1 MKRALII
8 RMWGFTFPFIDTRLM
23 GLVGLFFGLM
33 VAKLWSPILGLDW
46 YWYLLI
52 AVAFS
57 IKFVITFFK
66 QV

>member
-1 MKRALII
+1 
-8 RMWGFTFPFIDTRLM
+8 MWGFTFPFIDTRLM
-23 GLVGLFFGLM
+23 GLAGLFFGLM
-33 VAKLWSPILGLDW
+33 VAKLWAPILELNW